1 MHVSVAT
8 LTALHLYNN
17 LKPFVGQCAVLVFLF
32 PVLIATSSLCTKQ
45 HYLADVLSGAIF
57 GYVNYK
63 LFQFYW

>member
-17 LKPFVGQCAVLVFLF
+17 LKPFVGQYAVLLFLF

-45 HYLADVLSGAIF
+45 HYFADVLTGAIL

-63 LFQFYW
+63 LFELYW